1 MNLAE
6 HQLPLVQ
13 HRRSHRTI
21 ELHIGEIAELFDSF
35 DPCPFHER
43 DINADAETYIVES
56 VRELRGPPAAIVFHI
71 DRTTDPAADA
81 EMLEA
86 AIHRHFGRKAQLESR
101 ELRSMLRRGWISL
114 GIGLAFLFALLG
126 ASESART
133 DLFRGPLA
141 SVLRESLVIGG
152 WVAMWRPLEVF
163 LYDWWPVVGQ
173 RRVFAAL
180 ARIPIRVRS
189 GASPD
194 RA

>member
-1 MNLAE
+1 MNLAA
-6 HQLPLVQ
+6 HLLPLVR
-13 HRRSHRTI
+13 HKRSQRTI
-21 ELHIGEIAELFDSF
+21 DLHIGEMAELFDSF

-43 DINADAETYIVES
+43 DLDADAETYIVES
-56 VRELRGPPAAIVFHI
+56 VRELRGPPAAMVFHI
-71 DRTTDPAADA
+71 DRTPDPAADA

-101 ELRSMLRRGWISL
+101 ELRAMLSRGWISL

-126 ASESART
+126 ASESAGT
-133 DLFRGPLA
+133 GLFPGPLA

-163 LYDWWPVVGQ
+163 LYDWWPVAGQ

-189 GASPD
+189 KSAPA